1 MVFDV
6 LINIGLETW
15 NIIKEASPYLLF
27 GFLIAG
33 ILYILLPEE
42 KISKYFGE
50 RSLKSVVRASLLGIP
65 IPLCSCG
72 VMPTG
77 ISLYKRGGGTGPVLS
92 FFISTPET
100 GVDSVAI
107 TYALL
112 DPIFTVFRPIA
123 AFLTATFAGILGI
136 FFVREEKTINESYS
150 DKRGLYCE
158 KCGDLICDDRIKTV
172 LNYAYVELIADT
184 GKWLIIGFIIAGIIS
199 ALVPTSIVERYL
211 GNPGIVPMLVMLF
224 IGLPFYV
231 CATASTPIASALIL
245 KGMSP
250 GAGLVFLLAGP
261 ATNIAPMIA
270 IERVMGKKALS
281 IYLFSVAFCSL
292 ALGFILNWVYAV
304 LGIEVIASIGAT
316 KEFIP
321 GLIETISAIFLLILI
336 AYGIYHDYEEE
347 CEHALGLE

>member
-1 MVFDV
+1 MR
-6 LINIGLETW
+6 IGLETW
-15 NIIKEASPYLLF
+15 KILKESSPYLLF

-33 ILYILLPEE
+33 ILYVLLPEE
-42 KISKYFGE
+42 KISKYFGG

-100 GVDSVAI
+100 GVDSIAI

-123 AFLTATFAGILGI
+123 AFVTATFAGVLGI
-136 FFVREEKTINESYS
+136 FFVREEKTTDESYS
-150 DKRGLYCE
+150 YKSSLYCE
-158 KCGDLICDDRIKTV
+158 ECGDLICNERIKTA
-172 LNYAYVELIADT
+172 LNYAYVELITDT
-184 GKWLIIGFIIAGIIS
+184 GKWLIIGFIVAGIIS

-211 GNPGIVPMLVMLF
+211 GNPGIVPMLVMLL

-270 IERVMGKKALS
+270 IERVMGKKALY

-292 ALGFILNWVYAV
+292 ALGFILNWIYAG
-304 LGIEVIASIGAT
+304 LGIEVIASIGAEE
-316 KEFIP
+316 EFVP
-321 GLIETISAIFLLILI
+321 GLIKTISAILLLTLI
-336 AYGIYHDYEEE
+336 GYGIYHDYKEEE